1 MAKEIT
7 VLVKFRGTVPE
18 DVSIADIEEQI
29 DCSLENSLRLNF
41 SDSKEEDDDLRE
53 PWIER
58 EDMYIT
64 EKGFQLLIGQYNQD
78 GTGSNQFRPVLRI
91 VQQAALYRRPG
102 RIQEKHCAAVHVE
115 PDGQS
120 EGNDSQGV

>member
-18 DVSIADIEEQI
+18 DVSVADIEEQI
-29 DCSLENSLRLNF
+29 DCSLENSLRMNF
-41 SDSKEEDDDLRE
+41 WDANEEDDDLRE

-64 EKGFQLLIGQYNQD
+64 EKGFQLLIG
-78 GTGSNQFRPVLRI
+78 
-91 VQQAALYRRPG
+91 
-102 RIQEKHCAAVHVE
+102 
-115 PDGQS
+115 
-120 EGNDSQGV
+120 

>member
-7 VLVKFRGTVPE
+7 VLVKFRGTVPG

-64 EKGFQLLIGQYNQD
+64 EKGFQLLIG
-78 GTGSNQFRPVLRI
+78 
-91 VQQAALYRRPG
+91 
-102 RIQEKHCAAVHVE
+102 
-115 PDGQS
+115 
-120 EGNDSQGV
+120 

>member
-18 DVSIADIEEQI
+18 DASIADIEEQI

-64 EKGFQLLIGQYNQD
+64 ERDFNY
-78 GTGSNQFRPVLRI
+78 
-91 VQQAALYRRPG
+91 
-102 RIQEKHCAAVHVE
+102 
-115 PDGQS
+115 
-120 EGNDSQGV
+120 

>member
-53 PWIER
+53 P
-58 EDMYIT
+58 YVYYG
-64 EKGFQLLIGQYNQD
+64 KGISIINWLI
-78 GTGSNQFRPVLRI
+78 
-91 VQQAALYRRPG
+91 
-102 RIQEKHCAAVHVE
+102 
-115 PDGQS
+115 QS
-120 EGNDSQGV
+120 RWHRK

>member
-41 SDSKEEDDDLRE
+41 PDSKEEDDDLRE
-53 PWIER
+53 PWIAVS
-58 EDMYIT
+58 YT
-64 EKGFQLLIGQYNQD
+64 HLTLPTK
-78 GTGSNQFRPVLRI
+78 RI
-91 VQQAALYRRPG
+91 V
-102 RIQEKHCAAVHVE
+102 
-115 PDGQS
+115 
-120 EGNDSQGV
+120 

>member
-7 VLVKFRGTVPE
+7 VLVKFRGSVP
-18 DVSIADIEEQI
+18 DVARIADLEEQI

-41 SDSKEEDDDLRE
+41 SDSKEDDDDLRE

-64 EKGFQLLIGQYNQD
+64 EKGFQLLI
-78 GTGSNQFRPVLRI
+78 
-91 VQQAALYRRPG
+91 
-102 RIQEKHCAAVHVE
+102 E
-115 PDGQS
+115 
-120 EGNDSQGV
+120 

>member
-41 SDSKEEDDDLRE
+41 SDSKEEDDLRE

-64 EKGFQLLIGQYNQD
+64 EKGFQLLIG
-78 GTGSNQFRPVLRI
+78 
-91 VQQAALYRRPG
+91 
-102 RIQEKHCAAVHVE
+102 
-115 PDGQS
+115 
-120 EGNDSQGV
+120 

>member
-29 DCSLENSLRLNF
+29 DCSLRLNF
-41 SDSKEEDDDLRE
+41 PDSKEEDDDLRE

-64 EKGFQLLIGQYNQD
+64 EKGFQLLIG
-78 GTGSNQFRPVLRI
+78 
-91 VQQAALYRRPG
+91 
-102 RIQEKHCAAVHVE
+102 
-115 PDGQS
+115 
-120 EGNDSQGV
+120 

>member
-7 VLVKFRGTVPE
+7 VLVKFRGAVPE

-29 DCSLENSLRLNF
+29 DRNLEDSFRLNF
-41 SDSKEEDDDLRE
+41 SDSKDDLRE

-64 EKGFQLLIGQYNQD
+64 EKGFQLLID
-78 GTGSNQFRPVLRI
+78 
-91 VQQAALYRRPG
+91 
-102 RIQEKHCAAVHVE
+102 
-115 PDGQS
+115 
-120 EGNDSQGV
+120 

>member
-7 VLVKFRGTVPE
+7 VPVKFRGSVPE
-18 DVSIADIEEQI
+18 DASIADIEEQI

-41 SDSKEEDDDLRE
+41 SDSKEDDDDLRE

-64 EKGFQLLIGQYNQD
+64 EKGFQLLI
-78 GTGSNQFRPVLRI
+78 
-91 VQQAALYRRPG
+91 
-102 RIQEKHCAAVHVE
+102 E
-115 PDGQS
+115 
-120 EGNDSQGV
+120 

>member
-7 VLVKFRGTVPE
+7 VLVKFRGSVPE
-18 DVSIADIEEQI
+18 DASIADIEEQI

-53 PWIER
+53 PWIEH

-64 EKGFQLLIGQYNQD
+64 EKGFQLLI
-78 GTGSNQFRPVLRI
+78 
-91 VQQAALYRRPG
+91 
-102 RIQEKHCAAVHVE
+102 E
-115 PDGQS
+115 
-120 EGNDSQGV
+120 